1 MKFGWSWINFNHH
14 IWIYLFVIMFMIN
27 FNFIH
32 EWENLLYEFCHTL
45 WMKFIHGNE
54 TNNMKYHMI
63 YILQIITINSWIYC
77 NISWN
82 QQVCH
87 LGHHM
92 VIILVALIQILDHS
106 YMKKL
111 FLKLKSI
118 LISKLHVICIFTSS
132 GHIDFEKQ
140 HKNQTKMH
148 KDH

>member
-1 MKFGWSWINFNHH
+1 
-14 IWIYLFVIMFMIN
+14 
-27 FNFIH
+27 
-32 EWENLLYEFCHTL
+32 
-45 WMKFIHGNE
+45 
-54 TNNMKYHMI
+54 
-63 YILQIITINSWIYC
+63 
-77 NISWN
+77 
-82 QQVCH
+82 
-87 LGHHM
+87 M